1 MGKERLRGKETETQR
16 DPFNT
21 GIPVH
26 PVHPV
31 VPMLKIRPRS
41 GIGLIKTK
49 LFQYYFPDQNPDCG
63 ERGNKPMNAF
73 AIPK

>member
-1 MGKERLRGKETETQR
+1 MGKERVRGKETETQR

-26 PVHPV
+26 PEL
-31 VPMLKIRPRS
+31 PMVKIRPRS
-41 GIGLIKTK
+41 GIGLIKGK

-63 ERGNKPMNAF
+63 ERGNKPINAF
-73 AIPK
+73 AIP